1 VADARSGP
9 KMEHAMPITRLQLGT
24 SRLEGMGPAALS
36 VFLDDSWLHL
46 GESKPVEATPL
57 ERFQNHVEL
66 YGLLSA
72 GLHLP
77 RVALRRARRRAP
89 VPPTPDVSGTSFEP
103 FHFGLDSPLSASDQS
118 FDFVFAEHFIEHL
131 FLDEALFLVDEVF
144 RLLRPGG
151 VFRVVCPDADLRRNC
166 PPERVGH
173 PSEKMRWDHPD
184 KHKSRWSVRSLPEVL
199 RRAGF
204 QPHALRYYSVTG
216 ELHVF
221 AGNAAG
227 WFSQATERELVSR
240 TDYLRRPESLIVDGF
255 KP

>member
-1 VADARSGP
+1 
-9 KMEHAMPITRLQLGT
+9 MPITRLQLGA
-24 SRLEGMGPAALS
+24 SRLERMSPAALS

-46 GESKPVEATPL
+46 GESEPLEATLL
-57 ERFQNHVEL
+57 ERFRNHLER
-66 YGLLSA
+66 A
-72 GLHLP
+72 GLRSAILHIP
-77 RVALRRARRRAP
+77 RAAIRRARRPPPA
-89 VPPTPDVSGTSFEP
+89 PPTPDVSGTSFEP

-131 FLDEALFLVDEVF
+131 FLDEALFLVEEVF

-151 VFRVVCPDADLRRNC
+151 VFRVVCPDADLRRNSR
-166 PPERVGH
+166 PEPAGY

-204 QPHALRYYSVTG
+204 EPHAVRFYSVTG
-216 ELHVF
+216 ELHVS
-221 AGNAAG
+221 AGNAAA

-240 TDYLRRPESLIVDGF
+240 TDYLLRPESLVVDGF